1 MSYSLN
7 EFEALALKAA
17 RGAGLPWGLAEEA
30 GKAVRILSSFGFDA
44 GPVLL
49 EALKAP
55 KHEYNGL
62 MFGPSLCDNPGQLT
76 KLKIDE
82 PLTAPGLLIAF
93 VTLAVATADL
103 CICLKWKHCEVYI
116 SKWELYASSIDGFY
130 AREASPVWITTVK
143 APKGHKQKSYDRA
156 FIADDIYETLNAL
169 AAKTYAPATEAS
181 RISGAG
187 SGLSDND

>member
-62 MFGPSLCDNPGQLT
+62 MCGPSRRRIAAVGAEALLLWTIRFRG
-76 KLKIDE
+76 KLPI
-82 PLTAPGLLIAF
+82 G
-93 VTLAVATADL
+93 
-103 CICLKWKHCEVYI
+103 
-116 SKWELYASSIDGFY
+116 G
-130 AREASPVWITTVK
+130 K
-143 APKGHKQKSYDRA
+143 AG
-156 FIADDIYETLNAL
+156 
-169 AAKTYAPATEAS
+169 
-181 RISGAG
+181 
-187 SGLSDND
+187 